1 MKTIYIKLHEDDLY
15 KAGGCDQYDPGSN
28 DERRKQRRRVFY
40 TALRKA
46 ASRMYNVL
54 PEDVVEVVRCRECAN
69 CDDKTPY
76 ELWCLGRGWPHQMVP
91 PDGFCDRG
99 KRRPDT

>member
-1 MKTIYIKLHEDDLY
+1 MKTIYIKRADAINTILGAMTNGENN
-15 KAGGCDQYDPGSN
+15 AEEIFN
-28 DERRKQRRRVFY
+28 

-46 ASRMYNVL
+46 ASRMYNIL
-54 PEDVVEVVRCRECAN
+54 PEDVVEVVRCEECAH

-99 KRRPDT
+99 KRRPDA